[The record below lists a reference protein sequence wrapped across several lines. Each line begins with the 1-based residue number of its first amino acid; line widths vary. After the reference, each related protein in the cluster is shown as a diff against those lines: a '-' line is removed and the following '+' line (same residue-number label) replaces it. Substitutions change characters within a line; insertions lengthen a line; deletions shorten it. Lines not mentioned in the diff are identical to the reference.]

1 MSDENHLAILK
12 QGVETWDAWR
22 KEHGDVTPGLG
33 GSKLSGVMLSGANLS
48 GANFSGANFSG
59 VDLRNADLS
68 DAKLSDVTGLLADK
82 LAGAN
87 LSNSSG
93 SDQHLSS

>member
-1 MSDENHLAILK
+1 MADEKHLAILK
-12 QGVETWDAWR
+12 QGVEAWNAWR
-22 KEHGDVTPGLG
+22 KEHGDVTPDLG
-33 GSKLSGVMLSGANLS
+33 GSKLSGVMLSGANL
-48 GANFSGANFSG
+48 SGANFSG

-87 LSNSSG
+87 LSKSSG